1 MSRCQRYDYGRLS
14 TETIEGRLREVA
26 DAEKLQ
32 AEDKALRYIASAA
45 DGSMRDGLS
54 LLDQCNAFNYGNE
67 TLTYEKT
74 LEILGAVDTRVFS
87 KLYGYIHEGQ
97 AAEALQ
103 VLEDVLMQGREMM
116 QFVADFLWYLR
127 NLMLLCA
134 SESTKDSL
142 DIYSIFPRTIWR
154 R

>member
-1 MSRCQRYDYGRLS
+1 
-14 TETIEGRLREVA
+14 
-26 DAEKLQ
+26 
-32 AEDKALRYIASAA
+32 
-45 DGSMRDGLS
+45 MRDGLS

-67 TLTYEKT
+67 ILTYEKT

-87 KLYGYIHEGQ
+87 KLYNHIHEGDT
-97 AAEALQ
+97 AEALK

-142 DIYSIFPRTIWR
+142 DISADNLAQMIEDARKSELSGSSPRSSSRSATAQAGGS
-154 R
+154 